1 MVKLNE
7 FIPKCGDIVRINF
20 NPQSGHEQA
29 GRRPALVLSPLK
41 YNQKVGLAIFCPI
54 TKNIKGYPF
63 EVLIPKGSTISGA
76 VLADHV
82 KNLDWRARNVE
93 FICKLPDKVIV
104 DVLKKLGTLIS
115 FKTGITNH

>member
-1 MVKLNE
+1 M
-7 FIPKCGDIVRINF
+7 CGDIVWINF
-20 NPQSGHEQA
+20 DPQSGHEQA
-29 GRRPALVLSPLK
+29 GRRPALVLSPQR

-63 EVLIPKGSTISGA
+63 EVIIPKGNIISGA

-82 KNLDWRARNVE
+82 KNLDWRTRNAE

-104 DVLKKLGTLIS
+104 EVLKKFGTLIS
-115 FKTGITNH
+115 FKTGNK